1 MKKFLSLTWKYNELI
16 FILLGIAMS
25 AIYIYCGNKIEAFT
39 FAYEKLGKVVFGIAM
54 YFIVEGINRV
64 HFIAQYKRL
73 YRYFDSSFKENKE
86 WDVLPESQRPWLAV
100 VLFVGRLIAM
110 TILISAL

>member
-1 MKKFLSLTWKYNELI
+1 MRKFFVGIWQYNELI
-16 FILLGIAMS
+16 FILLGIIIS
-25 AIYIYCGNKIEAFT
+25 LVYIYIGDQTGSHT

-64 HFIAQYKRL
+64 HFIAQYNRL
-73 YRYFDSSFKENKE
+73 YRYFDSSFKENKQWE
-86 WDVLPESQRPWLAV
+86 NTPEAQRPWLAAF
-100 VLFVGRLIAM
+100 LFVGRLIAM